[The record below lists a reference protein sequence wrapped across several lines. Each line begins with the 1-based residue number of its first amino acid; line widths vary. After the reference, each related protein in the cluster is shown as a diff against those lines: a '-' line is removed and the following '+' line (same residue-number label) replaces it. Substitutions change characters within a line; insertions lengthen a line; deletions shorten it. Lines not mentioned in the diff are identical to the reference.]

1 MEKNKVSPK
10 IIIDGHTV
18 VCATEYIQEQPP
30 RLTPTGK
37 ISHAKTRVYTQR
49 YRKEWELMPDFKGW
63 LTSVERQATR
73 AYCTYC
79 KKNLHAHRLSL
90 LKHTC
95 TMKHQ
100 RAALMHQTHM
110 QKTGEGDVKY
120 SPLFETITFETVK
133 QNDDEENEDGNDN
146 DDDDDEGNN
155 DNEHE
160 VEYNEDI
167 EYIEEQSIDM
177 DNEEQIDEK
186 TQQIVEL
193 EDCDSQ
199 DFSLKIDKN
208 EPCSKKIKLDPGER
222 RDTLAEAMAHVHGEY
237 SDDNDNQYEED
248 DCENI
253 VHDEDNI
260 TEEERE
266 INQVPIT
273 KILKNQ
279 QSGVVIK
286 LRNKK
291 ITDDLNTNNDT
302 DEMET
307 KVYTTCQL
315 NSSHLLNAAPHEIK
329 KLVAIVSKG
338 TKTTLFPGKTLTFTP
353 SKLNSKLVLDKLKG
367 SNNLSLV
374 VSDPK
379 TLTQRSPVSKI
390 SNNNDTNI
398 NNNNSTINTKSNSK
412 GSTVTAGPSE
422 KTKKPSNL
430 VRNIKFKPPPI
441 STHVMDTSKGIPVS
455 GLQVSLYK
463 LMDGRWTFLNES
475 STLSDGRCTDLVD
488 DSKINLTA
496 GRYKIHFDVDKY
508 FTVRRIET
516 MYPFIEIVFDVKNP
530 TGNYHIPV
538 LLSPHSYTTYR
549 DSGGWPCWDDSH

>member
-1 MEKNKVSPK
+1 
-10 IIIDGHTV
+10 
-18 VCATEYIQEQPP
+18 
-30 RLTPTGK
+30 
-37 ISHAKTRVYTQR
+37 
-49 YRKEWELMPDFKGW
+49 
-63 LTSVERQATR
+63 
-73 AYCTYC
+73 
-79 KKNLHAHRLSL
+79 
-90 LKHTC
+90 
-95 TMKHQ
+95 MKHQ

-120 SPLFETITFETVK
+120 SPPFETITFETVK

-146 DDDDDEGNN
+146 DNDEGNN

-160 VEYNEDI
+160 IEYDEDI
-167 EYIEEQSIDM
+167 EYIEEQGIDM

-199 DFSLKIDKN
+199 DFSLKIDQIK
-208 EPCSKKIKLDPGER
+208 PCSKKIKLDPGER

-248 DCENI
+248 DSENI

-286 LRNKK
+286 LSNKK
-291 ITDDLNTNNDT
+291 IIDDLNTNNDA

-307 KVYTTCQL
+307 KAYTTCQL

-367 SNNLSLV
+367 SNNLSLMS
-374 VSDPK
+374 SDPK
-379 TLTQRSPVSKI
+379 TLTQHSSVSKI

-398 NNNNSTINTKSNSK
+398 NNNSNSTINTKNYSK

-430 VRNIKFKPPPI
+430 VRSIKFKPPPI

-463 LMDGRWTFLNES
+463 LMDGRWTFLNERYCTTTFYNKFNLFVIIS
-475 STLSDGRCTDLVD
+475 LSN
-488 DSKINLTA
+488 KIL
-496 GRYKIHFDVDKY
+496 
-508 FTVRRIET
+508 
-516 MYPFIEIVFDVKNP
+516 
-530 TGNYHIPV
+530 
-538 LLSPHSYTTYR
+538 
-549 DSGGWPCWDDSH
+549 